1 MLILRVRGNPRHS
14 LRCSDS
20 YGEMKTIVICGAT
33 ATGKSDLAVSLAK
46 EIGAEIVNADSMQ
59 IYKGMDIGTAK
70 LSPDERDG
78 ISHHLLDVLHVGQD
92 ATVAWYQDLARAAVT
107 DIHSRGKDAIIVG
120 GTGLYIKSIL
130 DDLNFPDTDAAIRQK
145 LTEEAKEFGIVQL
158 FQRLEQLDPAAA
170 AAIDRQNERRV
181 IRALEVI
188 EITGQPFTANL
199 PRADSSLYPDAL
211 QFGLVMDRAELG
223 VRVEARVDQMWQKGF
238 VAEVDRLIEE
248 GITRA
253 TTARRAL
260 GYAQII
266 AMRNGEITED
276 VAIEE
281 TKRATR
287 QYVRRQETWFS
298 RDARINWISPVQ
310 PRLETV
316 LNKINSP
323 SS

>member
-1 MLILRVRGNPRHS
+1 
-14 LRCSDS
+14 
-20 YGEMKTIVICGAT
+20 MKTIVICGAT
-33 ATGKSDLAVSLAK
+33 ATGKSDLAVSLAQ
-46 EIGAEIVNADSMQ
+46 EIGAEIINADSMQ

-70 LSPDERDG
+70 LPPAERGG
-78 ISHHLLDVLHVGQD
+78 IEHHMLDILAVTQD
-92 ATVAWYQDLARAAVT
+92 STVAWYQELARKSVT
-107 DIHSRGKDAIIVG
+107 AIHGRGKHAIIVG

-130 DDLNFPDTDAAIRQK
+130 DDLNFPDTDADVRQK

-188 EITGQPFTANL
+188 EITGKPFTANL
-199 PRADSSLYPDAL
+199 PREDSSLYPDAL

-223 VRVEARVDQMWQKGF
+223 ERVEARVDRMWEAGF
-238 VAEVDRLIEE
+238 VAEVDRLIDA
-248 GITRA
+248 GITQA

-266 AMRNGEITED
+266 AMRSGDISED
-276 VAIEE
+276 LAIEE

-298 RDARINWISPVQ
+298 RDARINWISPTQ

-316 LNKINSP
+316 LEKINS
-323 SS
+323 SSS